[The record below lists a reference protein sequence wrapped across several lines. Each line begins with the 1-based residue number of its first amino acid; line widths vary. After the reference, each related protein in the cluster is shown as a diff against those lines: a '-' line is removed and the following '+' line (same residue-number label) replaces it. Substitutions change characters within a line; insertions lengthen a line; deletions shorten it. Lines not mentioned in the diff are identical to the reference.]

1 MTTVKDVARLAG
13 VSLMTVSRVLNQPEK
28 LSPETYQRVRQAID
42 ELQFVPSMSA
52 RKIRG
57 DNLAART
64 IGVFALDTATTPFA
78 VELLL
83 SIERTAQQAGWNVFV
98 LNLLSD
104 PPSEQSIDMM
114 LAHRPDGLIFSA
126 MGLRRVSIPER
137 LKSKPLVLANCLAEG
152 SDLPSYVPDDERGQ
166 YRAVQHA
173 LSQGYRRPL
182 CINLPNQSVAWA
194 LRQKGLQTAFE
205 EFGLGPDQVRQY
217 DLSAHDSYG
226 ETQLILDRHIVEGRP
241 DFDILICGNDRIAF
255 CAYQVL
261 LARGLKI
268 PDDVAVLGYDNM
280 VGIAELFLPPLTTVQ
295 LPYYEIGQQA
305 ARHLIEASEQSGP
318 QLVDCPL
325 VIRSSV

>member
-13 VSLMTVSRVLNQPEK
+13 VSLMTVSRALNQPEK
-28 LSPETYQRVRQAID
+28 LSPETYQRVRRAID

-104 PPSEQSIDMM
+104 PPSEQSIDLM
-114 LAHRPDGLIFSA
+114 LAHRPDGLIFTA

-137 LKSKPLVLANCLAEG
+137 LQSKPLVLANCLAAGNE
-152 SDLPSYVPDDERGQ
+152 LASYVPDDEQGQ
-166 YRAVQHA
+166 YRAVRQA
-173 LSQGYRRPL
+173 LKQGYRRPL
-182 CINLPNQSVAWA
+182 CINLPSQSVAWG
-194 LRQKGLQTAFE
+194 LRQKGMRRAFE
-205 EFGLGPDQVRQY
+205 ACGLPAQAALQY

-226 ETQLILDRHIVEGRP
+226 ETQTILDRHIVEGRP
-241 DFDILICGNDRIAF
+241 EFDILICGNDRIAF
-255 CAYQVL
+255 CAYQLL

-268 PDDVAVLGYDNM
+268 PGDVAVLGYDNM
-280 VGIAELFLPPLTTVQ
+280 IGIAELFLPPLTTVQ

-305 ARHLIEASEQSGP
+305 ALHLIEGRERSGT

-325 VIRSSV
+325 VTRQSV

>member
-1 MTTVKDVARLAG
+1 MTSVKDVARLAG
-13 VSLMTVSRVLNQPEK
+13 VSLMTVSRALNSPEK
-28 LSPETYQRVRQAID
+28 LSPETYQRVRRAID

-57 DNLAART
+57 DNLQSRT

-83 SIERTAQQAGWNVFV
+83 SIEQTAQEAGWNVFV

-104 PPSEQSIDMM
+104 SPSEQSIDLM
-114 LAHRPDGLIFSA
+114 LSHRPDGLIFSA
-126 MGLRRVSIPER
+126 MGLRRVNIPER
-137 LKSKPLVLANCLAEG
+137 LKSKPLILANCLAEDR
-152 SDLPSYVPDDERGQ
+152 SLTSYVPDDEAGQ

-182 CINLPNQSVAWA
+182 CINLPSQSLAWE
-194 LRQKGLQTAFE
+194 LRQKGMHRAFD
-205 EFGLGPDQVRQY
+205 EFGLVPGDLLQY
-217 DLSAHDSYG
+217 DLSAHDAYG
-226 ETQLILDRHIVEGRP
+226 ETLTILDRHIVEDRAQ
-241 DFDILICGNDRIAF
+241 FDILICGNDRIAF

-268 PDDVAVLGYDNM
+268 PTDVAVLGYDNM
-280 VGIAELFLPPLTTVQ
+280 IGIAELFLPPLTTVQ
-295 LPYYEIGQQA
+295 LPYYEIGQRA
-305 ARHLIEASEQSGP
+305 ARHLIETLEVTGT

-325 VIRSSV
+325 VTRASV